1 MTTSNCQCANF
12 GILISRA
19 RDRDAILLRIAQS
32 IHTTS
37 LHRSLNMFDII
48 YLSRKSVYRNC
59 VQLNAQIRGA
69 FIERYISRRCDDL
82 FSKTVEG
89 CCYISGSVI
98 PLTLLGQSRYVFIDM
113 MILGTTA
120 PVVITPAAGVLHIET
135 TSTSILR
142 KRRDGEDLMQNNE
155 HRL

>member
-1 MTTSNCQCANF
+1 MTN
-12 GILISRA
+12 
-19 RDRDAILLRIAQS
+19 
-32 IHTTS
+32 
-37 LHRSLNMFDII
+37 
-48 YLSRKSVYRNC
+48 
-59 VQLNAQIRGA
+59 
-69 FIERYISRRCDDL
+69 
-82 FSKTVEG
+82 
-89 CCYISGSVI
+89 ISGSVI

-135 TSTSILR
+135 TSISILR